1 MNNEMYPLTII
12 RDRYNGVYSGGMYLA
27 FNLEYDEIPQ
37 DVSGSDMD
45 CFNFWSRTRL
55 IVGKGATIKQAYD
68 DLKEKIKEVLKYD

>member
-1 MNNEMYPLTII
+1 
-12 RDRYNGVYSGGMYLA
+12 MYLA

-68 DLKEKIKEVLKYD
+68 DLKVKIKEVLEDE